1 MDTSPRSRS
10 KLTYAEYE
18 RIPDDGQRH
27 EIVDGEHHVNPAP
40 GTYHQTV
47 SRRIQFQLYEQIEL
61 TGLGQVFDAPVD
73 LQLSDFD
80 IVQPDLVVVL
90 EKKRAIITPTRIEG
104 VPDLVVEILSPSSAR
119 TDRTLKKEL
128 YRRSGVSEYW
138 VVAPEDHVV
147 EQYLL
152 VGDRYELAGRSSAEI
167 VCRSIP
173 QARVHLGRVW

>member
-61 TGLGQVFDAPVD
+61 TGLGQVFNAPVD

-90 EKKRAIITPTRIEG
+90 EEKRSIITPTRIEG

-128 YRRSGVSEYW
+128 YRRSRILEYW
-138 VVAPEDHVV
+138 VVAPEEHVI
-147 EQYLL
+147 EQYSL
-152 VGDRYELAGRSSAEI
+152 VGDRYELAGRPSAEI

-173 QARVHLGRVW
+173 EVRVDLVRVW